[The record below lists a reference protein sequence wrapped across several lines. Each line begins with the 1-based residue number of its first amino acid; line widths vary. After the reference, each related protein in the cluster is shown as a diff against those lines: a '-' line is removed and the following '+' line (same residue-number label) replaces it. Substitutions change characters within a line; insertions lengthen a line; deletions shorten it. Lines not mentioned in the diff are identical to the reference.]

1 MNKKLLTFLLA
12 GTFAIS
18 SVTLCAAEA
27 ETESTT
33 ETATEVSTEEAAS
46 EDVSTEEG
54 ASEADETAS
63 AELSDDLYSFQ
74 VKLND
79 VLYQFP
85 MTYAEF
91 TAMGWEY
98 QDDETFEVAP
108 YEYTPSA
115 EFKNGALEI
124 YATVI
129 NLGIN
134 TVPISE
140 CLVGGIDIDQYN
152 IEDAPDTTIEF
163 PGGILYGKATMDDVK
178 AAYGEPTRVY
188 EGDLYTNLTYE
199 YDYDQSF
206 DFYIDAETGVLN
218 QFEMENLI
226 ADEEAR
232 TTAAAEV
239 SSEPTEAV
247 LAYTAPTELGDD
259 LFSFTVDF
267 AGNLYQL
274 PAPVSVFEEN
284 GWTVKEADSDA
295 VVPGGS
301 FGWVTMMKDNQE
313 LSVIA
318 RNYDANATV
327 INNCFVTSVESSEYT
342 TNLPLN
348 IQKGITVGMSTAD
361 LEAAL
366 EGVDYEKDTESE
378 SFTYYTITGPDSSL
392 DRVSISVNNENGTVS
407 TLDVSYDPRELK

>member
-12 GTFAIS
+12 GTFALS
-18 SVTLCAAEA
+18 SVSLCAAEA
-27 ETESTT
+27 ESELATEAAAETADAEETETT
-33 ETATEVSTEEAAS
+33 ETA
-46 EDVSTEEG
+46 
-54 ASEADETAS
+54 SEADGEG
-63 AELSDDLYSFQ
+63 ELSDDLYSFQ
-74 VKLND
+74 LKLND

-108 YEYTPSA
+108 NEYTPSA
-115 EFKNGALEI
+115 EFKNGDLEI

-163 PGGILYGKATMDDVK
+163 PGGILYGEATLDDVK

-218 QFEMENLI
+218 QFEVENLI

-232 TTAAAEV
+232 TAAAAEV

-284 GWTVKEADSDA
+284 GWKVKEADSDA

-318 RNYDANATV
+318 RNYDANAAV

-407 TLDVSYDPRELK
+407 TLEVSYEPDELK